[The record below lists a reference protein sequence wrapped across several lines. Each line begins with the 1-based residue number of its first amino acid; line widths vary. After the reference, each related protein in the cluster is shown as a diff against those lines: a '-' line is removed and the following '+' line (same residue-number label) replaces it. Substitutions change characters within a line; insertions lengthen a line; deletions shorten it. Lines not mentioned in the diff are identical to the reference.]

1 MEHSYPLEAFA
12 PIFEPDAYSMSER
25 LNCAPFFTNLDMSV
39 YAALIFAP
47 ELIGALCSRA
57 SRAAG
62 DLRMIYLRE
71 YLTPFLTPV
80 RESGDSEEIWR
91 ERVRYGG
98 NLGKFIDFLQE
109 HSLLDLFANPRA
121 RSFYTKWL
129 AEYGDDSIAQMAGAH
144 LVYWGISQVC
154 IGQNN

>member
-1 MEHSYPLEAFA
+1 
-12 PIFEPDAYSMSER
+12 
-25 LNCAPFFTNLDMSV
+25 
-39 YAALIFAP
+39 
-47 ELIGALCSRA
+47 
-57 SRAAG
+57 
-62 DLRMIYLRE
+62 MIYLRE

-154 IGQNN
+154 IKHIEDQRIGIAPIEKSTRYANYSRKV